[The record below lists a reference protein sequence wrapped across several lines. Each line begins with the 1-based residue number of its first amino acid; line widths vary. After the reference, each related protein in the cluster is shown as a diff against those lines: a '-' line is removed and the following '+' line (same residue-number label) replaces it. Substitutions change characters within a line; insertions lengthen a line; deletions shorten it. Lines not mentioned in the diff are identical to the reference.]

1 MGNLISATQT
11 SFLPRY
17 SSGPVRIPR
26 SITHLRRFRFVLYS
40 KKAALQDF
48 QGYAKPSRLLVAKE
62 PELCTDSSL
71 KKLFT
76 SFKVRGSEC
85 LYTVKLQTSSIYGSG
100 LSNLNAGI
108 LLCLIDENGDSILQ
122 RIPASLTKEP
132 NQVEAKISDVLQFQ
146 RGSVDEFAFEG
157 PKLQKIESLWISVES
172 GQWRLGGISLM
183 TTFPYQSTL
192 DENGRKEAQ
201 YIGSEYKFEVED
213 TLLGE
218 GSDISMVEL
227 RPCLITEFSGDN
239 LTLLNKYLA
248 EPNSVTTDGTSKEES
263 MREYANLKL
272 SLLFYD
278 ALLILSGSS
287 LASFSAGENA
297 AFGFLTGGTI
307 GFLYLLLLQRSVD
320 GLPAPASKSID
331 RKGKLDQLFGRFKGP
346 VSTLVLAFIFAAV
359 AVKYGSGDGA
369 VDLTPKELLFGML
382 GFLSCKVAV
391 VLAAF
396 KPMPMGLG
404 ENK

>member
-1 MGNLISATQT
+1 MIVEMEPLSMRNLISATQIG
-11 SFLPRY
+11 FLPRY
-17 SSGPVRIPR
+17 SSGHVRIPR
-26 SITHLRRFRFVLYS
+26 SIIHLRRFRFVLYS
-40 KKAALQDF
+40 KKAAFPDF
-48 QGYAKPSRLLVAKE
+48 QGYAKPSRLLVATE

-71 KKLFT
+71 EKLFT

-132 NQVEAKISDVLQFQ
+132 NQVDAKVSDVLQFQ
-146 RGSVDEFAFEG
+146 RGSVDDFAFEG
-157 PKLQKIESLWISVES
+157 PKLQKIESLWISVE
-172 GQWRLGGISLM
+172 
-183 TTFPYQSTL
+183 
-192 DENGRKEAQ
+192 
-201 YIGSEYKFEVED
+201 
-213 TLLGE
+213 
-218 GSDISMVEL
+218 
-227 RPCLITEFSGDN
+227 
-239 LTLLNKYLA
+239 
-248 EPNSVTTDGTSKEES
+248 
-263 MREYANLKL
+263 
-272 SLLFYD
+272 
-278 ALLILSGSS
+278 
-287 LASFSAGENA
+287 SAGENA

-331 RKGKLDQLFGRFKGP
+331 KKGKLDQLFGRFKGP
-346 VSTLVLAFIFAAV
+346 VSALVLAFIFAAV

-369 VDLTPKELLFGML
+369 VDLTPKELLFGIL

-396 KPMPMGLG
+396 KPMPMGLE

>member
-1 MGNLISATQT
+1 
-11 SFLPRY
+11 
-17 SSGPVRIPR
+17 
-26 SITHLRRFRFVLYS
+26 
-40 KKAALQDF
+40 
-48 QGYAKPSRLLVAKE
+48 
-62 PELCTDSSL
+62 
-71 KKLFT
+71 
-76 SFKVRGSEC
+76 
-85 LYTVKLQTSSIYGSG
+85 
-100 LSNLNAGI
+100 
-108 LLCLIDENGDSILQ
+108 
-122 RIPASLTKEP
+122 
-132 NQVEAKISDVLQFQ
+132 
-146 RGSVDEFAFEG
+146 
-157 PKLQKIESLWISVES
+157 
-172 GQWRLGGISLM
+172 M